1 MTVIVDMKDEV
12 IEVIVDGKEVTKI
25 EFINEGNQITIAS
38 IGTETPYQKCGYGR
52 LAFEVLKL
60 LSEQYKLPIVL
71 WSLDPAV
78 PFYEQIGLLHL
89 NNPEVQKKVM
99 FGNVEIKELKEKI
112 NNNDFVYM
120 PQSLYRRKP
129 IIYL

>member
-1 MTVIVDMKDEV
+1 
-12 IEVIVDGKEVTKI
+12 
-25 EFINEGNQITIAS
+25 
-38 IGTETPYQKCGYGR
+38 
-52 LAFEVLKL
+52 VLKL